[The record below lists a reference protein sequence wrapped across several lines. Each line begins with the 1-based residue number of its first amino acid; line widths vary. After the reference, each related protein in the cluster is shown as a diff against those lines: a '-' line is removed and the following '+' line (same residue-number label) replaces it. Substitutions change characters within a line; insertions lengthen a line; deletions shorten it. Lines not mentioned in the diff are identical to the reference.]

1 MIVVRARSVAR
12 AHPCDTTNLL
22 QFAVFLPTLAPLQI
36 FFYQKLRTEILEPEY
51 SSLNE
56 TLSHHCCPY
65 VPCTEDVSN
74 DALSTQQVRTEPRTL
89 HCTYEDHRPVVYVRG
104 PRSFQRVPGGLDV
117 LSLSTNHR
125 TLSSNLWYSTSSCTI
140 FF

>member
-51 SSLNE
+51 SSLKKPFP
-56 TLSHHCCPY
+56 TTAARTYLALKTS
-65 VPCTEDVSN
+65 VMMRL
-74 DALSTQQVRTEPRTL
+74 ALSRYARSHVLYTVRTKT
-89 HCTYEDHRPVVYVRG
+89 TD
-104 PRSFQRVPGGLDV
+104 Q
-117 LSLSTNHR
+117 
-125 TLSSNLWYSTSSCTI
+125 
-140 FF
+140 